1 MLFLL
6 LNITFKIPMENWRKS
21 PSQKAWGVTKQPG
34 WQCEAQ
40 GKRFFYP
47 YYCLS
52 KAMHHCGLT
61 CFLVWLFLWKMTLPL
76 PLRHLE
82 AGICQRI
89 LAETKNR
96 WYDMMLGSWQLV
108 VSCQW
113 HFRLP
118 WSWILNSV
126 VSIFITVERS
136 SFPLCPASSTEF
148 CILSHNRSLKLTA
161 EESI

>member
-1 MLFLL
+1 
-6 LNITFKIPMENWRKS
+6 MENWRKS

-47 YYCLS
+47 YCCLS

-76 PLRHLE
+76 PLRYLE
-82 AGICQRI
+82 TGICQRI
-89 LAETKNR
+89 LTETKNR
-96 WYDMMLGSWQLV
+96 WYGWRRKTHDAGKLAISCILSVAFPSSLV
-108 VSCQW
+108 
-113 HFRLP
+113 
-118 WSWILNSV
+118 LNPQQCS
-126 VSIFITVERS
+126 FNLYHTVERS